1 MRPHVT
7 VMVIIV
13 MVVVVIMVMVV
24 VVVGSSTYRRIAGCK
39 GSVCIQW
46 GKGVGVSVGYTEVGT
61 VSGYLVVFVG
71 GLGGFRCWRCEV
83 KRVAGMCTEVG
94 T

>member
-1 MRPHVT
+1 MIT
-7 VMVIIV
+7 
-13 MVVVVIMVMVV
+13 VIMVMVMVVGMVMV
-24 VVVGSSTYRRIAGCK
+24 VVMVGSSTYRRVMGCK

-46 GKGVGVSVGYTEVGT
+46 GKGVGVAVGYTEVGT
-61 VSGYLVVFVG
+61 VSGCLVVFVG

-83 KRVAGMCTEVG
+83 KRVAGICTEVG